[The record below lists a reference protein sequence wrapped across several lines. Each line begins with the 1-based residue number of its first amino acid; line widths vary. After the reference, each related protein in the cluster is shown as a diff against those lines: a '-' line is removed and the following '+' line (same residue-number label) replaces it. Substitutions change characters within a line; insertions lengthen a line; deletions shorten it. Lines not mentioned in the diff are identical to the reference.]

1 MRLLR
6 LRQLQRR
13 ERDER
18 VKLTIDGR
26 SCSVPEGTTILD
38 AAASIGI
45 HIPTL
50 CYLRGINEISA
61 CRICVVEVDGFER
74 LIPACTEKVAD
85 GMVVHTNSH
94 RAKTA
99 RETNLKLIL
108 SQHDGDCTTCVRS
121 RNCQLQDL
129 ASELNIIDNP
139 YPKDVKKNEWPENSY
154 LIRKESK
161 CIKCMRCIEV
171 CDKIQTLKIWDVK
184 GSGSRTTV
192 GVRLNRVFTEADCAL
207 CGQCITHCPTG
218 ALSIRDDTARVTAA
232 LEDPELTTVVQVAPA
247 VRTAWA
253 EQLGLTREEA
263 TVGKMAAALRALG
276 FDYVFDTNFTAD
288 LTIMEE
294 GSEFIQR
301 FTHRDQ
307 YNWPM
312 FTSCCPGWVRFVK
325 SQYPEYT
332 TNLSTAKSPQAMFG
346 AVAKSFFAEKIG
358 VDPHKMRVISVM
370 PCTAKKSEADIPN
383 LKDACGDPD
392 VDVVIT
398 TRELGRLLKS
408 YHVNVKDL
416 EETPFDSPLGTGT
429 GAAVIFGATGGVMD
443 AALRSAYYLVTGS
456 NPPADAFTAV
466 RGMKGWKEA
475 NFEVPGAGTVR
486 VAVVSGLGNTRAL
499 MEAIKKGEVN
509 YDFVE
514 VMACPGG
521 CSGGGGQP
529 IHEGQE
535 LADTRGQV
543 LWNLDKNSVIRFSH
557 ENPDVLALYSEYLE
571 KPLGHRSHHLLHTD
585 LTEWTVPL
593 NPDLH

>member
-1 MRLLR
+1 M
-6 LRQLQRR
+6 
-13 ERDER
+13 

-26 SCSVPEGTTILD
+26 EVLAPEGSTILE
-38 AAASIGI
+38 AAASVGI
-45 HIPTL
+45 RIPTL
-50 CYLRGINEISA
+50 CYLKDVNEISA

-74 LIPACTEKVAD
+74 LVPSCTEKIAE

-139 YPKDVKKNEWPENSY
+139 YPKEVRKNEWPENSY

-171 CDKIQTLKIWDVK
+171 CDKIQTLRIWDVK

-192 GVRLNRVFTEADCAL
+192 GVRLNRSFTEADCAL

-247 VRTAWA
+247 VRSAWA
-253 EQLGLTREEA
+253 EQLGLSREEA

-301 FTHRDQ
+301 FTHRDA
-307 YNWPM
+307 YSWPM

-416 EETPFDSPLGTGT
+416 KDEPFDSPLGSGT

-443 AALRSAYYLVTGS
+443 AALRSAYYLVTGE

-475 NFEVPGAGTVR
+475 AFEVPGAGTVR

-499 MEAIKKGEVN
+499 MEALKKGEAE

-543 LWNLDKNSVIRFSH
+543 LWNLDRNSKLRYSH
-557 ENPDVLALYSEYLE
+557 ENPDVAALYREYLE

-585 LTEWTVPL
+585 LTEWSVPL
-593 NPDLH
+593 NPELP

>member
-1 MRLLR
+1 M
-6 LRQLQRR
+6 
-13 ERDER
+13 

-26 SCSVPEGTTILD
+26 EAIVPEGTTILE

-45 HIPTL
+45 RIPTL
-50 CYLRGINEISA
+50 CYLKDINEISA
-61 CRICVVEVDGFER
+61 CRICVVEVENFER
-74 LIPACTEKVAD
+74 LVTACTEKVSE
-85 GMVVHTNSH
+85 GMVVFTNSR
-94 RAKTA
+94 RARSA
-99 RETNLKLIL
+99 RELNLKMIL

-121 RNCQLQDL
+121 GNCSLQDL
-129 ASELNIIDNP
+129 SSELNIIDNP
-139 YPKDVKKNEWPENSY
+139 YPKDVPKNEWPENSY

-161 CIKCMRCIEV
+161 CIKCMRCVQV
-171 CDKIQTLKIWDVK
+171 CDNIQTLKVWDVK

-218 ALSIRDDTARVTAA
+218 ALTIRDDTEKVSAA
-232 LEDPELTTVVQVAPA
+232 LDDPTITTVVQVAPA

-253 EQLGLTREEA
+253 EQLGLSREQA

-276 FDYVFDTNFTAD
+276 FNYVFDTNFTAD

-294 GSEFIQR
+294 GSEFVER

-346 AVAKSFFAEKIG
+346 AVAKSYFAEKIG

-370 PCTAKKSEADIPN
+370 PCTAKKAEADIPN

-398 TRELGRLLKS
+398 TRELGRLLKM
-408 YHVNVKDL
+408 YHVNVWDLKD
-416 EETPFDSPLGTGT
+416 EPFDSPLGSGT

-443 AALRSAYYLVTGS
+443 AALRSAYYLVTGE

-475 NFEVPGAGTVR
+475 AFEVPGAGTVR
-486 VAVVSGLGNTRAL
+486 VAVASGLGNTRAL
-499 MEAIKKGEVN
+499 MEAVKSGEVR

-514 VMACPGG
+514 IMACPGG

-529 IHEGQE
+529 IHDGAE
-535 LADTRGQV
+535 LADTRGNV
-543 LWNLDKNSVIRFSH
+543 LWNLDKNSTLRFSH
-557 ENPDVLALYSEYLE
+557 ENPDVQALYSEYLE
-571 KPLGHRSHHLLHTD
+571 KPLGRRSHHLLHTD
-585 LTEWTVPL
+585 LTEWEMPL
-593 NPDLH
+593 SPELQ

>member
-1 MRLLR
+1 M
-6 LRQLQRR
+6 
-13 ERDER
+13 

-26 SCSVPEGTTILD
+26 EAIVPEGTTILE
-38 AAASIGI
+38 AAASLGI
-45 HIPTL
+45 KIPTL
-50 CYLRGINEISA
+50 CYLKDINEISA
-61 CRICVVEVDGFER
+61 CRVCVVEVEDFER
-74 LIPACTEKVAD
+74 LVPSCTERVAE

-121 RNCQLQDL
+121 KNCHLQDI
-129 ASELNIIDNP
+129 ASELNITDNP
-139 YPKDVKKNEWPENSY
+139 YPKQVKKNDWPADSY
-154 LIRKESK
+154 LIRKDSK
-161 CIKCMRCIEV
+161 CINCMRCVQV
-171 CDKIQTLKIWDVK
+171 CDKIQNLKVWDVM
-184 GSGSRTTV
+184 GSGSRSRV
-192 GVRLNRVFTEADCAL
+192 GVRLNRLITEVDCAL

-218 ALSIRDDTARVTAA
+218 ALSIRDDTAKVTAM

-253 EQLGLTREEA
+253 EYLGLSREDA

-294 GSEFIQR
+294 GSEFIER

-325 SQYPEYT
+325 SQFPEYT

-346 AVAKSFFAEKIG
+346 AIAKSYFAEKIG
-358 VDPHKMRVISVM
+358 VDPHRMRVISVM
-370 PCTAKKSEADIPN
+370 PCTAKKAECDIPN

-398 TRELGRLLKS
+398 TRELGRMLKS
-408 YHVNVKDL
+408 YHINVPELK
-416 EETPFDSPLGTGT
+416 EEPFDSPLGSGT

-475 NFEVPGAGTVR
+475 SFDVPGAGTVR
-486 VAVVSGLGNTRAL
+486 VAVASGLGNTREL
-499 MEAIKKGEVN
+499 LEAVKRGEVE

-514 VMACPGG
+514 IMACPGG

-529 IHEGQE
+529 IHEGEE
-535 LADTRGQV
+535 LADTRGKL
-543 LWNLDKNSVIRFSH
+543 LWNLDKNSAVRYSH
-557 ENPDVLALYSEYLE
+557 ENPDVIDLYKDYLQ
-571 KPLGHRSHHLLHTD
+571 KPLGHKSHHLLHTD
-585 LTEWTVPL
+585 LTEWDVPL
-593 NPDLH
+593 NPDLQ

>member
-1 MRLLR
+1 M
-6 LRQLQRR
+6 
-13 ERDER
+13 

-26 SCSVPEGTTILD
+26 EVLAPEGSTILE
-38 AAASIGI
+38 AAASVGI

-50 CYLRGINEISA
+50 CYLKDVNEISA
-61 CRICVVEVDGFER
+61 CRICVVEVEGFER
-74 LIPACTEKVAD
+74 LVPACTEKIAE
-85 GMVVHTNSH
+85 GMVVLTNSH

-108 SQHDGDCTTCVRS
+108 SQHDGDCTTCVRNQ
-121 RNCQLQDL
+121 NCQLQDL
-129 ASELNIIDNP
+129 ASELNITDNP

-192 GVRLNRVFTEADCAL
+192 GVRLNRLFTEADCAL

-218 ALSIRDDTARVTAA
+218 ALFIRDDTAKVSAA
-232 LEDPELTTVVQVAPA
+232 LEDPEITTVVQVAPA
-247 VRTAWA
+247 VRAAWA
-253 EQLGLTREEA
+253 EQLGLSREEA
-263 TVGKMAAALRALG
+263 TVGKMTAALRALG

-301 FTHRDQ
+301 FTHRDE
-307 YNWPM
+307 YSWPM

-370 PCTAKKSEADIPN
+370 PCTAKKSECDIPN

-398 TRELGRLLKS
+398 TRELGRLLRS
-408 YHVNVKDL
+408 YHVNVKGL
-416 EETPFDSPLGTGT
+416 KEEPFDSPLGSGT

-443 AALRSAYYLVTGS
+443 AALRSAYYLVTGT

-475 NFEVPGAGTVR
+475 SFDVPGAGTVR
-486 VAVVSGLGNTRAL
+486 VAVASGLGNTRAL
-499 MEAIKKGEVN
+499 MEAVKKGEVE

-514 VMACPGG
+514 IMACPGG

-535 LADTRGQV
+535 LADTRGRV
-543 LWNLDKNSVIRFSH
+543 LWNLDKNSVLRYSH
-557 ENPDVLALYSEYLE
+557 ENPDVQALYKEYLE
-571 KPLGHRSHHLLHTD
+571 KPLGHKSHHLLHTD
-585 LTEWTVPL
+585 LTEWSVPM
-593 NPDLH
+593 NPDL

>member
-1 MRLLR
+1 M
-6 LRQLQRR
+6 
-13 ERDER
+13 
-18 VKLTIDGR
+18 VKLTIDGHEA
-26 SCSVPEGTTILD
+26 VVKEGSTILE
-38 AAASIGI
+38 AAASIECD
-45 HIPTL
+45 IPTL
-50 CYLRGINEISA
+50 CYLKELNEISA
-61 CRICVVEVDGFER
+61 CRICVVEVEGYER
-74 LIPACTEKVAD
+74 LVPACSEKVAE
-85 GMVVHTNSH
+85 GMVVKTNSP
-94 RAKTA
+94 RARTA

-121 RNCQLQDL
+121 QNCRLQDL
-129 ASELNIIDNP
+129 AKEFNVLDNP
-139 YPKDVKKNEWPENSY
+139 YEKDVKKNEWPENSY

-171 CDKIQTLKIWDVK
+171 CDKIQSLKVWDVV

-192 GVRLNRVFTEADCAL
+192 GVRLNRAFTEADCAL

-218 ALSIRDDTARVTAA
+218 ALSVRDDTQKVSDA
-232 LEDPELTTVVQVAPA
+232 LDDPDITTVVQVAPA

-253 EQLGLTREEA
+253 EDLGLSREDA
-263 TVGKMAAALRALG
+263 SVGKMVSALRALG

-294 GSEFIQR
+294 GSEFIER
-301 FTHRDQ
+301 FTHKDQ
-307 YNWPM
+307 YSWPM

-346 AVAKSFFAEKIG
+346 AVAKSYFAEKIG
-358 VDPHKMRVISVM
+358 VDPHKMRVISIM

-383 LKDACGDPD
+383 LNDACGDRD

-398 TRELGRLLKS
+398 TRELGRLLKR

-416 EETPFDSPLGTGT
+416 EETSFDSPLGSGT

-443 AALRSAYYLVTGS
+443 AALRSAYFLVTGN

-475 NFEVPGAGTVR
+475 SFEVPGAGTVR

-499 MEAIKKGEVN
+499 MEAVKSGEAE

-529 IHEGQE
+529 IRDGQE

-543 LWNLDKNSVIRFSH
+543 LWNLDRKSDLRYSH
-557 ENPDVLALYSEYLE
+557 ENPDVQALYREFLI
-571 KPLGHRSHHLLHTD
+571 KPLGEKSHHLLHTD
-585 LTEWTVPL
+585 LTEWSVPL
-593 NPDLH
+593 NPDLR

>member
-1 MRLLR
+1 M
-6 LRQLQRR
+6 
-13 ERDER
+13 
-18 VKLTIDGR
+18 VKLTIDGHI
-26 SCSVPEGTTILD
+26 CSVPDGSTILE

-50 CYLRGINEISA
+50 CYLKGINEISA

-74 LIPACTEKVAD
+74 LIPSCTEKVAE

-108 SQHDGDCTTCVRS
+108 SQHDSECTTCVRS
-121 RNCQLQDL
+121 KNCQLQNL

-218 ALSIRDDTARVTAA
+218 ALSIRDDTAKVSAA
-232 LEDPELTTVVQVAPA
+232 LEDPALTTVVQVAPA

-253 EQLGLTREEA
+253 EHLGLTREEA

-276 FDYVFDTNFTAD
+276 FDYVFDTNFSAD

-307 YNWPM
+307 YKWPM

-346 AVAKSFFAEKIG
+346 AIAKSYFAEKIG
-358 VDPHKMRVISVM
+358 VDPHNMRVISVM

-416 EETPFDSPLGTGT
+416 KEVPFDSPLGTGT

-443 AALRSAYYLVTGS
+443 AALRSAYYLVTGT
-456 NPPADAFTAV
+456 NAPADTFTAV

-475 NFEVPGAGTVR
+475 CFEVPGAGTVR

-499 MEAIKKGEVN
+499 MEAVKKGEVE

-557 ENPDVLALYSEYLE
+557 ENPDVLALYNDYLE
-571 KPLGHRSHHLLHTD
+571 KPLSHKSHHLLHTD
-585 LTEWTVPL
+585 LTEWEVPL
-593 NPDLH
+593 NPDLK

>member
-1 MRLLR
+1 M
-6 LRQLQRR
+6 
-13 ERDER
+13 

-26 SCSVPEGTTILD
+26 AALVPEDSTILE
-38 AAASIGI
+38 AAASLGI
-45 HIPTL
+45 RIPTL
-50 CYLRGINEISA
+50 CYLKGINEISA
-61 CRICVVEVDGFER
+61 CRICVVEVEGFER
-74 LIPACTEKVAD
+74 LVPSCTEKVAE
-85 GMVVHTNSH
+85 GMVVHTNSQ
-94 RAKTA
+94 RARTA

-121 RNCQLQDL
+121 QNCQLQDL

-139 YPKDVKKNEWPENSY
+139 YQKDVKKNEWPENSY

-171 CDKIQTLKIWDVK
+171 CDKIQTLKVWDVK

-192 GVRLNRVFTEADCAL
+192 GVRLNRLFTEADCAL

-232 LEDPELTTVVQVAPA
+232 LEDPEITTVVQVAPA

-253 EQLGLTREEA
+253 EHLGLTREEA
-263 TVGKMAAALRALG
+263 TVGRMTSALRALG

-294 GSEFIQR
+294 GSEFIER

-307 YNWPM
+307 YRWPM

-346 AVAKSFFAEKIG
+346 AVAKSYFAEKIG

-383 LKDACGDPD
+383 LTDACGDPD

-398 TRELGRLLKS
+398 TRELGRLLRS

-416 EETPFDSPLGTGT
+416 EETAFDSPLGSGT

-443 AALRSAYYLVTGS
+443 AALRSAYFLVTGK

-475 NFEVPGAGTVR
+475 CFEVPGAGTVR
-486 VAVVSGLGNTRAL
+486 VAVASGLGNTRAL
-499 MEAIKKGEVN
+499 MEAVKKGEVE

-514 VMACPGG
+514 IMACPGG

-529 IHEGQE
+529 IHEGEE
-535 LADTRGQV
+535 LADTRGKI
-543 LWNLDKNSVIRFSH
+543 LWNLDKNSDLRFSH
-557 ENPDVLALYSEYLE
+557 ENPDVMALYSDYLE
-571 KPLGHRSHHLLHTD
+571 KPLGHKSHHLLHTD
-585 LTEWTVPL
+585 LTEWEVPL
-593 NPDLH
+593 NPDLK

>member
-1 MRLLR
+1 M
-6 LRQLQRR
+6 
-13 ERDER
+13 

-26 SCSVPEGTTILD
+26 EAIVPEGTTILE

-45 HIPTL
+45 RIPTL
-50 CYLRGINEISA
+50 CYLKDINEISA
-61 CRICVVEVDGFER
+61 CRICVVEVENFER
-74 LIPACTEKVAD
+74 LVTACTEKVSE
-85 GMVVHTNSH
+85 GMVVFTNSR
-94 RAKTA
+94 RARSA
-99 RETNLKLIL
+99 RELNLKMIL

-121 RNCQLQDL
+121 GNCSLQDL
-129 ASELNIIDNP
+129 SSELNIIDNP
-139 YPKDVKKNEWPENSY
+139 YPKDVPKNEWPENSY

-161 CIKCMRCIEV
+161 CIKCMRCVQV
-171 CDKIQTLKIWDVK
+171 CDNIQTLKVWDVK

-218 ALSIRDDTARVTAA
+218 ALTIRDDTEKVSAA
-232 LEDPELTTVVQVAPA
+232 LDDPTITTVVQVAPA

-253 EQLGLTREEA
+253 EQLGLSREQA

-294 GSEFIQR
+294 GSEFVER

-346 AVAKSFFAEKIG
+346 AVAKSYFAEKIG
-358 VDPHKMRVISVM
+358 LDPHKMRVISVM
-370 PCTAKKSEADIPN
+370 PCTAKKAEADIPN

-398 TRELGRLLKS
+398 TRELGRLLKM
-408 YHVNVKDL
+408 YHVNVWDLKD
-416 EETPFDSPLGTGT
+416 EPFDSPLGSGT

-443 AALRSAYYLVTGS
+443 AALRSADYLVTGE

-475 NFEVPGAGTVR
+475 AFEVPGAGTVR
-486 VAVVSGLGNTRAL
+486 VAVASGLGNTRAL
-499 MEAIKKGEVN
+499 MEAVKSGEVR

-514 VMACPGG
+514 IMACPGG

-529 IHEGQE
+529 IHDGAE
-535 LADTRGQV
+535 LADTRGNV
-543 LWNLDKNSVIRFSH
+543 LWNLDKNSALRFSH
-557 ENPDVLALYSEYLE
+557 ENPDVQALYSEYLE
-571 KPLGHRSHHLLHTD
+571 KPLGRRSHHLLHTD
-585 LTEWTVPL
+585 LTEWEMPL
-593 NPDLH
+593 SPELQ

>member
-1 MRLLR
+1 M
-6 LRQLQRR
+6 
-13 ERDER
+13 

-26 SCSVPEGTTILD
+26 EASVREGSTILE
-38 AAASIGI
+38 AAASAGI
-45 HIPTL
+45 EIPTL
-50 CYLRGINEISA
+50 CYLKELNEISA
-61 CRICVVEVDGFER
+61 CRICMAEVQGYER
-74 LIPACTEKVAD
+74 LVPACSEKVTE
-85 GMVVHTNSH
+85 GMVVYTNSK
-94 RAKTA
+94 RVRTA

-121 RNCQLQDL
+121 QNCRLQDL
-129 ASELNIIDNP
+129 AKEFNVLDNP
-139 YPKDVKKNEWPENSY
+139 YEKTVKKNEWPENSY

-171 CDKIQTLKIWDVK
+171 CDKVQSLRVWDIA

-192 GVRLNRVFTEADCAL
+192 GVRLNRKFTEADCAL

-218 ALSIRDDTARVTAA
+218 ALSIRDDTAKVSEA
-232 LEDPELTTVVQVAPA
+232 LDDPEITTVVQVAPA

-253 EQLGLTREEA
+253 EDLGLSREEA
-263 TVGKMAAALRALG
+263 TVGKMVAALKVLG
-276 FDYVFDTNFTAD
+276 FNYVFDTNFSAD

-294 GSEFIQR
+294 GSEFIER

-346 AVAKSFFAEKIG
+346 AVAKSYFADKIG

-383 LKDACGDPD
+383 LNDACGDKD

-398 TRELGRLLKS
+398 TRELGRLLKQ
-408 YHVNVKDL
+408 YHVNVRDL
-416 EETPFDSPLGTGT
+416 EETPFDSPLGSGT

-443 AALRSAYYLVTGS
+443 AALRSAYFLVTGT

-475 NFEVPGAGTVR
+475 SFEVPGAGTVR

-499 MEAIKKGEVN
+499 MEAVKSGEAE

-529 IHEGQE
+529 IRDGQE
-535 LADTRGQV
+535 LADTRGKV
-543 LWNLDKNSVIRFSH
+543 LWNLDQKSVLRYSH
-557 ENPDVLALYSEYLE
+557 ENPDVQALYAEFLG
-571 KPLGHRSHHLLHTD
+571 KPLGEKSHHLLHTD
-585 LTEWTVPL
+585 LTEWSVPM
-593 NPDLH
+593 NPDLR

>member
-1 MRLLR
+1 M
-6 LRQLQRR
+6 
-13 ERDER
+13 

-26 SCSVPEGTTILD
+26 EASVREGSTILE
-38 AAASIGI
+38 AAASAGI
-45 HIPTL
+45 EIPTL
-50 CYLRGINEISA
+50 CYLKELNEISA
-61 CRICVVEVDGFER
+61 CRICMAEVQGYER
-74 LIPACTEKVAD
+74 LVPACSEKVTE
-85 GMVVHTNSH
+85 GMVVYTNSK
-94 RAKTA
+94 RVRTA

-121 RNCQLQDL
+121 QNCRLQDL
-129 ASELNIIDNP
+129 AKEFNVLDNP
-139 YPKDVKKNEWPENSY
+139 YEKTVKKNEWPENSY

-171 CDKIQTLKIWDVK
+171 CDKVQSLRVWDIA

-192 GVRLNRVFTEADCAL
+192 GVRLNRKFTEADCAL

-218 ALSIRDDTARVTAA
+218 ALSIRDDTAKVSEA
-232 LEDPELTTVVQVAPA
+232 LDDPEITTVVQVAPA

-253 EQLGLTREEA
+253 EDLGLSREEA
-263 TVGKMAAALRALG
+263 TVGKMAAALKALG
-276 FDYVFDTNFTAD
+276 FNYVFDTNFTAD

-294 GSEFIQR
+294 GSEFIER

-307 YNWPM
+307 YSWPM

-346 AVAKSFFAEKIG
+346 AVAKSYFADKIG

-383 LKDACGDPD
+383 LNDACGDKD

-398 TRELGRLLKS
+398 TRELGRLLKQ
-408 YHVNVKDL
+408 YHVNVRDL
-416 EETPFDSPLGTGT
+416 EETPFDSPLGSGT

-443 AALRSAYYLVTGS
+443 AALRSAYFLVTGT

-475 NFEVPGAGTVR
+475 SFEVPGAGTVR

-499 MEAIKKGEVN
+499 MEAVKSGEAE

-529 IHEGQE
+529 IRDGQE
-535 LADTRGQV
+535 LADTRGKV
-543 LWNLDKNSVIRFSH
+543 LWNLDQKSDLRYSH
-557 ENPDVLALYSEYLE
+557 ENPDVQALYAEFLG
-571 KPLGHRSHHLLHTD
+571 KPLGEKSHHLLHTD
-585 LTEWTVPL
+585 LTAWSVPM
-593 NPDLH
+593 NPDLR

>member
-1 MRLLR
+1 M
-6 LRQLQRR
+6 
-13 ERDER
+13 

-26 SCSVPEGTTILD
+26 EVLAPEGSTILE
-38 AAASIGI
+38 AAASVGI

-50 CYLRGINEISA
+50 CYLKGVNEISA
-61 CRICVVEVDGFER
+61 CRICVVEVEGFER
-74 LIPACTEKVAD
+74 LVPSCTEKIAE

-139 YPKDVKKNEWPENSY
+139 YPKDIKKNEWPANSY

-192 GVRLNRVFTEADCAL
+192 GVRLNRAFTEADCAL

-218 ALSIRDDTARVTAA
+218 ALSIRDDTARVSAA
-232 LEDPELTTVVQVAPA
+232 LEDPEITTVVQVAPA

-253 EQLGLTREEA
+253 EQLGLTHEEA

-307 YNWPM
+307 YSWPM

-325 SQYPEYT
+325 SQFPAYT

-346 AVAKSFFAEKIG
+346 AIAKSFFAEKIG

-370 PCTAKKSEADIPN
+370 PCTAKKSECDIPN

-398 TRELGRLLKS
+398 TRELGRLLRS
-408 YHVNVKDL
+408 YHVNVKELKD
-416 EETPFDSPLGTGT
+416 EPFDSPLGSGT

-443 AALRSAYYLVTGS
+443 AALRSAYYLVTGN

-475 NFEVPGAGTVR
+475 CFEVPGAGTVR
-486 VAVVSGLGNTRAL
+486 VAVASGLGNTRAL
-499 MEAIKKGEVN
+499 MEAVEKGEVE

-514 VMACPGG
+514 IMACPGG

-535 LADTRGQV
+535 LADTRGRI
-543 LWNLDKNSVIRFSH
+543 LWNLDKNSALRYSH

-585 LTEWTVPL
+585 LTEWEVPL
-593 NPDLH
+593 NPDLQ

>member
-1 MRLLR
+1 M
-6 LRQLQRR
+6 
-13 ERDER
+13 

-26 SCSVPEGTTILD
+26 EVLAPEGSTILE

-50 CYLRGINEISA
+50 CYLKDVNEISA
-61 CRICVVEVDGFER
+61 CRICVVEVEGFER
-74 LIPACTEKVAD
+74 LVPSSTEKIAE

-108 SQHDGDCTTCVRS
+108 SQHDGDCTTCVRNQ
-121 RNCQLQDL
+121 NCQLQDL

-139 YPKDVKKNEWPENSY
+139 YPKDVKKNEWPANSY

-192 GVRLNRVFTEADCAL
+192 GVRLNREFTEADCAL

-218 ALSIRDDTARVTAA
+218 ALSIRDDTAKVSAA
-232 LEDPELTTVVQVAPA
+232 LEDPEITTVVQVAPA

-253 EQLGLTREEA
+253 EQLGLTHEEA

-325 SQYPEYT
+325 SQFPEYT

-346 AVAKSFFAEKIG
+346 AIAKSFFAEKIG

-370 PCTAKKSEADIPN
+370 PCTAKKSECDIPN

-398 TRELGRLLKS
+398 TRELGRLLRS
-408 YHVNVKDL
+408 YHVNVKGLKD
-416 EETPFDSPLGTGT
+416 EPFDSPLGSGT

-443 AALRSAYYLVTGS
+443 AALRSAYYLVTGT

-486 VAVVSGLGNTRAL
+486 VAVASGLGNTRAL
-499 MEAIKKGEVN
+499 MEAVKKGEVE

-514 VMACPGG
+514 IMACPGG

-529 IHEGQE
+529 IHEGEE
-535 LADTRGQV
+535 LADTRGKI
-543 LWNLDKNSVIRFSH
+543 LWNLDKNSVLRYSH
-557 ENPDVLALYSEYLE
+557 ENPDVQALYKEFLE
-571 KPLGHRSHHLLHTD
+571 KPLGHKSHHLLHTD
-585 LTEWTVPL
+585 LTEWSVPM
-593 NPDLH
+593 NPDLQ

>member
-1 MRLLR
+1 M
-6 LRQLQRR
+6 
-13 ERDER
+13 
-18 VKLTIDGR
+18 VNLTIDGR
-26 SCSVPEGTTILD
+26 GCSVPEGTTILE

-45 HIPTL
+45 RIPTR
-50 CYLRGINEISA
+50 CYLKGINEISA

-74 LIPACTEKVAD
+74 LIPSCTEKVAE

-121 RNCQLQDL
+121 QNCQLQDL
-129 ASELNIIDNP
+129 AAELNVTDNP

-171 CDKIQTLKIWDVK
+171 CDKIQTLKVWDVK

-218 ALSIRDDTARVTAA
+218 ALSIRDDTAKVTAA
-232 LEDPELTTVVQVAPA
+232 LEDPEITTVVQVAPA

-263 TVGKMAAALRALG
+263 TVGRMAAALRVLG
-276 FDYVFDTNFTAD
+276 FDYVFDTNFAAD

-294 GSEFIQR
+294 GSEFVER

-307 YNWPM
+307 YRWPM

-383 LKDACGDPD
+383 LNDACGDPD

-398 TRELGRLLKS
+398 TRELGRLLRS

-416 EETPFDSPLGTGT
+416 EETPFDSPLGSGT

-443 AALRSAYYLVTGS
+443 AALRSAYFLITGS

-475 NFEVPGAGTVR
+475 SFEVPGAGTVR

-499 MEAIKKGEVN
+499 MEAVRKHEVE

-535 LADTRGQV
+535 LADTRGKV
-543 LWNLDKNSVIRFSH
+543 LWKLDKDSVLRFSH
-557 ENPDVLALYSEYLE
+557 ENPDIQALYGEYLE

-585 LTEWTVPL
+585 LTEWEMPL
-593 NPDLH
+593 NPELKAASQAGGASK

>member
-1 MRLLR
+1 M
-6 LRQLQRR
+6 
-13 ERDER
+13 
-18 VKLTIDGR
+18 VKLTIDGHI
-26 SCSVPEGTTILD
+26 CSVPDGSTILE

-50 CYLRGINEISA
+50 CYLKGINEISA

-74 LIPACTEKVAD
+74 LIPSCTEKVAE

-108 SQHDGDCTTCVRS
+108 SQHDSECTTCVRS
-121 RNCQLQDL
+121 KNCQLQNL

-218 ALSIRDDTARVTAA
+218 ALSIRDDTAKVSAA
-232 LEDPELTTVVQVAPA
+232 LEDPALTTVVQVAPA

-253 EQLGLTREEA
+253 EHLGLTREEA

-276 FDYVFDTNFTAD
+276 FDYVFDTNFSAD

-307 YNWPM
+307 YKWPM

-346 AVAKSFFAEKIG
+346 AIAKSYFAEKIG
-358 VDPHKMRVISVM
+358 VDPHNMRVISVM

-416 EETPFDSPLGTGT
+416 KEVPFDSPLGTGT

-443 AALRSAYYLVTGS
+443 AALRSAYYLVTGT
-456 NPPADAFTAV
+456 NAPADTFTAV

-475 NFEVPGAGTVR
+475 CFEVPGAGTVR

-499 MEAIKKGEVN
+499 MEAVKKGEVE

-557 ENPDVLALYSEYLE
+557 ENPDVLALYNDYLE
-571 KPLGHRSHHLLHTD
+571 KPLSHKSHHLLHTD
-585 LTEWTVPL
+585 LTEWEVPL
-593 NPDLH
+593 NQDLK

>member
-1 MRLLR
+1 M
-6 LRQLQRR
+6 
-13 ERDER
+13 

-26 SCSVPEGTTILD
+26 EASVREGSTILE
-38 AAASIGI
+38 AAASAGI
-45 HIPTL
+45 EIPTL
-50 CYLRGINEISA
+50 CYLKELNEISA
-61 CRICVVEVDGFER
+61 CRICMAEVQGYER
-74 LIPACTEKVAD
+74 LVPACSEKVTE
-85 GMVVHTNSH
+85 GMVVYTNSK
-94 RAKTA
+94 RVRTA

-121 RNCQLQDL
+121 QNCRLQDL
-129 ASELNIIDNP
+129 AKEFNVLDNP
-139 YPKDVKKNEWPENSY
+139 YEKTVKKNEWPENSY

-171 CDKIQTLKIWDVK
+171 CDKVQSLRVWDIA

-192 GVRLNRVFTEADCAL
+192 GVRLNRKFTEADCAL

-218 ALSIRDDTARVTAA
+218 ALSIRDDTAKVSEA
-232 LEDPELTTVVQVAPA
+232 LDDPEITTVVQVAPA

-253 EQLGLTREEA
+253 EDLGLSREEA
-263 TVGKMAAALRALG
+263 TVGKMVAALKVLG
-276 FDYVFDTNFTAD
+276 FNYVFDTNFSAD

-294 GSEFIQR
+294 GSEFIER

-307 YNWPM
+307 YSWPM

-346 AVAKSFFAEKIG
+346 AVAKSYFADKIG

-383 LKDACGDPD
+383 LNDACGDKD

-398 TRELGRLLKS
+398 TRELGRLLKQ
-408 YHVNVKDL
+408 YHVNVRDL
-416 EETPFDSPLGTGT
+416 EETSFDSPLGSGT

-443 AALRSAYYLVTGS
+443 AALRSAYFLVTGT

-475 NFEVPGAGTVR
+475 SFEVPGAGTVR

-499 MEAIKKGEVN
+499 MEAVKSGEAE

-529 IHEGQE
+529 IRDGQE
-535 LADTRGQV
+535 LADTRGKV
-543 LWNLDKNSVIRFSH
+543 LWNLDQKSVLRYSH
-557 ENPDVLALYSEYLE
+557 ENPDVQALYAEFLG
-571 KPLGHRSHHLLHTD
+571 KPLGEKSHHLLHTD
-585 LTEWTVPL
+585 LTEWSVPM
-593 NPDLH
+593 NPDLR

>member
-1 MRLLR
+1 M
-6 LRQLQRR
+6 
-13 ERDER
+13 
-18 VKLTIDGR
+18 VKLMIDGR
-26 SCSVPEGTTILD
+26 EAIVPEGTTILE

-45 HIPTL
+45 RIPTL
-50 CYLRGINEISA
+50 CYLKDINEISA
-61 CRICVVEVDGFER
+61 CRICVVEVENFER
-74 LIPACTEKVAD
+74 LVTACTEKVSE
-85 GMVVHTNSH
+85 GMVVFTNSR
-94 RAKTA
+94 RARSA
-99 RETNLKLIL
+99 RELNLKMIL

-121 RNCQLQDL
+121 GNCSLQDL
-129 ASELNIIDNP
+129 SSELNIIDNP
-139 YPKDVKKNEWPENSY
+139 YPKDVPKNEWPENSY

-161 CIKCMRCIEV
+161 CIKCMRCVQV
-171 CDKIQTLKIWDVK
+171 CDNIQTLKVWDVK

-218 ALSIRDDTARVTAA
+218 ALTIRDDTEKVSAA
-232 LEDPELTTVVQVAPA
+232 LDDPAITTVVQVAPA

-253 EQLGLTREEA
+253 EQLGLSREQA

-276 FDYVFDTNFTAD
+276 FNYVFDTNFTAD

-294 GSEFIQR
+294 GSEFVER

-346 AVAKSFFAEKIG
+346 AVAKSYFAEKIG

-370 PCTAKKSEADIPN
+370 PCTAKKAEADIPN

-398 TRELGRLLKS
+398 TRELGRLLKM
-408 YHVNVKDL
+408 YHVNVWDLKD
-416 EETPFDSPLGTGT
+416 EPFDSPLGSGT

-443 AALRSAYYLVTGS
+443 AALRSAYYLVTGE

-475 NFEVPGAGTVR
+475 AFEVPGAGTVR
-486 VAVVSGLGNTRAL
+486 VAVASGLGNTRAL
-499 MEAIKKGEVN
+499 MEAVKSGEVR

-514 VMACPGG
+514 IMACPGG

-529 IHEGQE
+529 IHDGAE
-535 LADTRGQV
+535 LADTRGNV
-543 LWNLDKNSVIRFSH
+543 LWNLDKNSALRFSH
-557 ENPDVLALYSEYLE
+557 ENPDVQALYSEYLE
-571 KPLGHRSHHLLHTD
+571 KPLGRRSHHLLHTD
-585 LTEWTVPL
+585 LTEWEMPL
-593 NPDLH
+593 SPELQ

>member
-1 MRLLR
+1 M
-6 LRQLQRR
+6 
-13 ERDER
+13 

-26 SCSVPEGTTILD
+26 EALVPEGSTILE

-45 HIPTL
+45 KLPTL
-50 CYLRGINEISA
+50 CYLKNVNEISA
-61 CRICVVEVDGFER
+61 CRICVVEVEGFER
-74 LIPACTEKVAD
+74 LVPSCTEKVAE
-85 GMVVHTNSH
+85 GMVVYTNSQ
-94 RAKTA
+94 RVRTA
-99 RETNLKLIL
+99 RETNMKLIL

-121 RNCQLQDL
+121 GNCHLQDI
-129 ASELNIIDNP
+129 ASELNIIDDP
-139 YPKDVKKNEWPENSY
+139 YEKDVRKNEWPVSSY

-161 CIKCMRCIEV
+161 CIKCMRCIQV

-192 GVRLNRVFTEADCAL
+192 GVRLNRKFTEADCAL

-218 ALSIRDDTARVTAA
+218 ALSIRDDTNKVSKA
-232 LEDPELTTVVQVAPA
+232 LEDPEITTVVQVAPA

-253 EQLGLTREEA
+253 EYLGLSREEA

-294 GSEFIQR
+294 GSEFIER
-301 FTHRDQ
+301 FTHKDK
-307 YNWPM
+307 YSWPM

-325 SQYPEYT
+325 SQFPQYT

-346 AVAKSFFAEKIG
+346 AVAKSFFAERIG
-358 VDPHKMRVISVM
+358 MDPHKMRVISVM
-370 PCTAKKSEADIPN
+370 PCTAKKAECDIPN

-392 VDVVIT
+392 VDIVIT
-398 TRELGRLLKS
+398 TRELARLLRS
-408 YHVNVKDL
+408 YHVNVRDL
-416 EETPFDSPLGTGT
+416 AETPFDSPLGSGT

-443 AALRSAYYLVTGS
+443 AALRSAYFLITGT

-475 NFEVPGAGTVR
+475 NFDIPGAGTVR
-486 VAVVSGLGNTRAL
+486 VAVASGLGNTRAL
-499 MEAIKKGEVN
+499 MEAVSKGEAE

-514 VMACPGG
+514 IMACPGG

-529 IHEGQE
+529 IHEGEE
-535 LADTRGQV
+535 LADTRGKL
-543 LWNLDKNSVIRFSH
+543 LWNLDRNSAIRYSH
-557 ENPDVLALYSEYLE
+557 ENPDVLALYSEYLG

-585 LTEWTVPL
+585 LTEWDVPL
-593 NPDLH
+593 NPDLK

>member
-1 MRLLR
+1 M
-6 LRQLQRR
+6 
-13 ERDER
+13 

-26 SCSVPEGTTILD
+26 EAIVPEGSTILE

-45 HIPTL
+45 KVPTL
-50 CYLRGINEISA
+50 CYLKNINEISA
-61 CRICVVEVDGFER
+61 CRICVVEVEGFER
-74 LIPACTEKVAD
+74 LVPSCTETVQE
-85 GMVVHTNSH
+85 GMAVHTNSH
-94 RAKTA
+94 RAKAA

-108 SQHDGDCTTCVRS
+108 SQHDGDCTTCVRNQ
-121 RNCQLQDL
+121 NCQLQDL
-129 ASELNIIDNP
+129 SSELNIIDNP
-139 YPKDVKKNEWPENSY
+139 YPKDVKKNDWPQNSY

-161 CIKCMRCIEV
+161 CIKCMRCVQV
-171 CDKIQTLKIWDVK
+171 CDKIQTLKVWDVK

-192 GVRLNRVFTEADCAL
+192 GVRLNRLFTEADCAL

-218 ALSIRDDTARVTAA
+218 ALSIRDDTAKVTAM

-253 EQLGLTREEA
+253 EYLGLTHEEA
-263 TVGKMAAALRALG
+263 SVGRMAAALRALG
-276 FDYVFDTNFTAD
+276 FNYVFDTNFTAD

-294 GSEFIQR
+294 GSEFIER
-301 FTHRDQ
+301 FTHRDK

-325 SQYPEYT
+325 SQFPEYT

-346 AVAKSFFAEKIG
+346 AVAKSYFAEKIG

-370 PCTAKKSEADIPN
+370 PCTAKKSECDIPN

-398 TRELGRLLKS
+398 TRELGRLLRA
-408 YHVNVKDL
+408 YHVNVPALQD
-416 EETPFDSPLGTGT
+416 EPFDSPLGSGT

-443 AALRSAYYLVTGS
+443 AALRSAYYLVTGT

-486 VAVVSGLGNTRAL
+486 VAVVSGLGNTRQL
-499 MEAIKKGEVN
+499 MESLKRGDAE

-514 VMACPGG
+514 IMACPGG

-529 IHEGQE
+529 IHEGEE
-535 LADTRGQV
+535 LADTRGQI
-543 LWNLDKNSVIRFSH
+543 LWNLDKNSVIRYSH
-557 ENPDVLALYSEYLE
+557 ENPDVIALYREYLE
-571 KPLGHRSHHLLHTD
+571 KPLGQKSHHLLHTD
-585 LTEWTVPL
+585 LTEWSVPM
-593 NPDLH
+593 NPILQEKA

>member
-1 MRLLR
+1 M
-6 LRQLQRR
+6 
-13 ERDER
+13 

-26 SCSVPEGTTILD
+26 EAIVPEGTTILE
-38 AAASIGI
+38 AAASLGI
-45 HIPTL
+45 KIPTL
-50 CYLRGINEISA
+50 CYLKDINEISA
-61 CRICVVEVDGFER
+61 CRVCVVEVEDFER
-74 LIPACTEKVAD
+74 LVPSCTERVAE

-121 RNCQLQDL
+121 KNCHLQDI
-129 ASELNIIDNP
+129 ASELNITDNP
-139 YPKDVKKNEWPENSY
+139 YPKQVKKNDWPADSY

-161 CIKCMRCIEV
+161 CINCMRCVQV
-171 CDKIQTLKIWDVK
+171 CDKIQNLKVWDVM
-184 GSGSRTTV
+184 GSGSRSRV
-192 GVRLNRVFTEADCAL
+192 GVRLNRLITEVDCAL

-218 ALSIRDDTARVTAA
+218 ALSIRDDTAKVTAM

-253 EQLGLTREEA
+253 EYLGLSREDA

-294 GSEFIQR
+294 GSEFIER

-325 SQYPEYT
+325 SQFPEYT

-346 AVAKSFFAEKIG
+346 AIAKSYFAEKIG
-358 VDPHKMRVISVM
+358 VDPHRMRVISVM
-370 PCTAKKSEADIPN
+370 PCTAKKAECDIPN

-398 TRELGRLLKS
+398 TRELGRMLKS
-408 YHVNVKDL
+408 YHINVPELK
-416 EETPFDSPLGTGT
+416 EEPFDSPLGSGT

-475 NFEVPGAGTVR
+475 SFDVPGAGTVR
-486 VAVVSGLGNTRAL
+486 VAVASGLGNTREL
-499 MEAIKKGEVN
+499 LEAVKRGEVE

-514 VMACPGG
+514 IMACPGG

-529 IHEGQE
+529 IHEGEE
-535 LADTRGQV
+535 LADTRGKL
-543 LWNLDKNSVIRFSH
+543 LWNLDKNSAVRYSH
-557 ENPDVLALYSEYLE
+557 ENPDVIDLYKDYLQ
-571 KPLGHRSHHLLHTD
+571 KPLGHKSHHLLHTD
-585 LTEWTVPL
+585 LTEWDVPL
-593 NPDLH
+593 NPDLQ

>member
-1 MRLLR
+1 M
-6 LRQLQRR
+6 
-13 ERDER
+13 
-18 VKLTIDGR
+18 VKLTIDGHEA
-26 SCSVPEGTTILD
+26 VVKEGSTILE
-38 AAASIGI
+38 AAASIGCD
-45 HIPTL
+45 IPTL
-50 CYLRGINEISA
+50 CYLKELNEISA
-61 CRICVVEVDGFER
+61 CRICVVEVEGYER
-74 LIPACTEKVAD
+74 LVPACSEKVAE
-85 GMVVHTNSH
+85 GMVVKTNSS
-94 RAKTA
+94 RARTA

-121 RNCQLQDL
+121 QNCRLQDL
-129 ASELNIIDNP
+129 AKEFNILDNP
-139 YPKDVKKNEWPENSY
+139 YEKDVKKNEWPENSY

-171 CDKIQTLKIWDVK
+171 CDKVQSLKVWDVV

-192 GVRLNRVFTEADCAL
+192 GVRLNRAFTEADCAL

-218 ALSIRDDTARVTAA
+218 ALSVRDDTQKVSDA
-232 LEDPELTTVVQVAPA
+232 LDDPDITTVVQVAPA

-253 EQLGLTREEA
+253 EDLGLSREDA
-263 TVGKMAAALRALG
+263 SVGKMVSALRALG

-294 GSEFIQR
+294 GSEFIER
-301 FTHRDQ
+301 FTHKDQ
-307 YNWPM
+307 YSWPM

-346 AVAKSFFAEKIG
+346 AVAKSYFAEKIG
-358 VDPHKMRVISVM
+358 VDPHKMRVISIM

-383 LKDACGDPD
+383 LNDACGDKD

-398 TRELGRLLKS
+398 TRELGRLLRR

-416 EETPFDSPLGTGT
+416 EETSFDSPLGSGT

-443 AALRSAYYLVTGS
+443 AALRSAYFLVTGN

-475 NFEVPGAGTVR
+475 SFEVPGAGTVR

-499 MEAIKKGEVN
+499 MEAVKSGEAE

-529 IHEGQE
+529 IRDGQE

-543 LWNLDKNSVIRFSH
+543 LWNLDRKSDLRYSH
-557 ENPDVLALYSEYLE
+557 ENPDVQALYREFLI
-571 KPLGHRSHHLLHTD
+571 KPLGEKSHYLLHTD
-585 LTEWTVPL
+585 LTEWSVPL
-593 NPDLH
+593 NPDLR

>member
-1 MRLLR
+1 M
-6 LRQLQRR
+6 
-13 ERDER
+13 
-18 VKLTIDGR
+18 VNLTIDGR
-26 SCSVPEGTTILD
+26 SCTVPQGTTILE

-45 HIPTL
+45 RIPSL
-50 CYLRGINEISA
+50 CYLKGINEISA
-61 CRICVVEVDGFER
+61 CRICVVEVESFER
-74 LIPACTEKVAD
+74 LVPSCTEKVAE

-94 RAKTA
+94 RARTA

-121 RNCQLQDL
+121 QNCQLQDL
-129 ASELNIIDNP
+129 AAELNIIDNP

-154 LIRKESK
+154 LIRRESK

-192 GVRLNRVFTEADCAL
+192 GVRLNREFTEADCAL

-218 ALSIRDDTARVTAA
+218 ALSIRDDTAKVAAA
-232 LEDPELTTVVQVAPA
+232 LEDPDITTVVQVAPA

-253 EQLGLTREEA
+253 EHLGLSHEEA

-294 GSEFIQR
+294 GSEFIER

-325 SQYPEYT
+325 SQFPEYT

-370 PCTAKKSEADIPN
+370 PCTAKKSECDIPN

-398 TRELGRLLKS
+398 TRELGRLLKM

-416 EETPFDSPLGTGT
+416 QETPFDSPLGTGT

-443 AALRSAYYLVTGS
+443 AALRSAYYLVTGT

-475 NFEVPGAGTVR
+475 SFEVPGAGTVR
-486 VAVVSGLGNTRAL
+486 VAVASGLGNTRAL
-499 MEAIKKGEVN
+499 MEAVKKGEVD

-514 VMACPGG
+514 IMACPGG

-535 LADTRGQV
+535 LADTRGQI

-571 KPLGHRSHHLLHTD
+571 KPLGHKSHHLLHTD
-585 LTEWTVPL
+585 LTEWDVPL
-593 NPDLH
+593 NPDLK

>member
-1 MRLLR
+1 M
-6 LRQLQRR
+6 
-13 ERDER
+13 
-18 VKLTIDGR
+18 VNLTIDGR
-26 SCSVPEGTTILD
+26 SCSVPEETTILE

-50 CYLRGINEISA
+50 CFLKGINEISA

-74 LIPACTEKVAD
+74 LIPSCTEKVAE

-192 GVRLNRVFTEADCAL
+192 GVRLNRAFTEADCAL

-218 ALSIRDDTARVTAA
+218 ALSIRDDTAKVTAA

-253 EQLGLTREEA
+253 EHLGLTREEA

-276 FDYVFDTNFTAD
+276 FDYVFDTNFSAD

-294 GSEFIQR
+294 GSEFIER

-325 SQYPEYT
+325 SQFPEYT

-416 EETPFDSPLGTGT
+416 KETPFDSPLGSGT

-443 AALRSAYYLVTGS
+443 AALRSAYFLVTGS
-456 NPPADAFTAV
+456 NPPADAFSAV

-475 NFEVPGAGTVR
+475 DFEVPGAGTVR

-499 MEAIKKGEVN
+499 MEAVKKGEVA

-535 LADTRGQV
+535 LADTRGKV
-543 LWNLDKNSVIRFSH
+543 LWNLDKNSGIRFSH
-557 ENPDVLALYSEYLE
+557 ENPDIQALYSEYLE
-571 KPLGHRSHHLLHTD
+571 KPLGHKSHHLLHTD
-585 LTEWTVPL
+585 LTEWSVPL
-593 NPDLH
+593 NPELQ